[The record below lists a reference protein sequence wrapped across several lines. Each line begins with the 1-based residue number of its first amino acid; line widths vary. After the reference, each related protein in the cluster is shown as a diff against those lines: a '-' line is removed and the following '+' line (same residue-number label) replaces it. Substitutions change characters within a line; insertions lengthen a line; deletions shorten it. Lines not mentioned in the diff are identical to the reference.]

1 MKTTSVLAMTFVL
14 GLLAAVPAT
23 SAVAQTS
30 PVASPAAE
38 FPAVTPVSPSCETPG
53 TQVITPYPLPN
64 IATALKNRKKI
75 NILAIG
81 STSASLRGPVS
92 GDRYAAVERFLESTF
107 KGLDVEIM
115 HRGVSGELAAD
126 AADRIGTEAALT
138 RADVVLWQVGTAD
151 AMAQIPI
158 PEFQAS
164 VVQTVRWL
172 KQHNIDVILVGMRY
186 TLSMTKDQHYQA
198 VRRAIQD
205 IAKDQNVLR
214 VGLYE
219 AEETLEK
226 IRQKQGVVLSDIEAS
241 NSDYGCV
248 AEYLARAI
256 AAGLFARNAPAS
268 KAP

>member
-1 MKTTSVLAMTFVL
+1 MRATVKAWTAMLAASMVLVAVLAV
-14 GLLAAVPAT
+14 AATAQSVPAEIP
-23 SAVAQTS
+23 AVA
-30 PVASPAAE
+30 
-38 FPAVTPVSPSCETPG
+38 PVSPSCETPG

-92 GDRYAAVERFLESTF
+92 GDRYAEVERFLELTF
-107 KGLDVEIM
+107 KGLDVEIV

-158 PEFQAS
+158 PAFQSS
-164 VVQTVRWL
+164 VTQTIQWL
-172 KQHNIDVILVGMRY
+172 KQHNIDVILIGMRY
-186 TLSMTKDQHYQA
+186 NLSMSKDPHYQA
-198 VRRAIQD
+198 VRRSIQD

-226 IRQKQGVVLSDIEAS
+226 IRQKQGVVLSDIEATS
-241 NSDYGCV
+241 SDYGCI

-256 AAGLFARNAPAS
+256 AAGLFARSMPPAA
-268 KAP
+268 KTP